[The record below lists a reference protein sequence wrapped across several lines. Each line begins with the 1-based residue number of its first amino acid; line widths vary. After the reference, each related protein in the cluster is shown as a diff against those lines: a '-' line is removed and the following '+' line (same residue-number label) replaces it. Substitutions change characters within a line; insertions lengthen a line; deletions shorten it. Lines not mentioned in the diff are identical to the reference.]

1 MDHSTIIAKEFVKY
15 AKSSWWNRLP
25 SHRRMKYLTH
35 HPNSMYVHTYKL
47 KDRIIFSDKDGHH
60 LWGTIDDIKR
70 DDDDNVKVTVIDDKT
85 SKPVEVPEE
94 AIVA

>member
-25 SHRRMKYLTH
+25 SHRRMKYLTR
-35 HPNSMYVHTYKL
+35 HPNSMYAHTFRL
-47 KDRIIFSDKDGHH
+47 NDRIIFSDKDGHR
-60 LWGTIDDIKR
+60 LWGTINDIER
-70 DDDDNVKVTVIDDKT
+70 DDQDRIKVIVIENT
-85 SKPVEVPEE
+85 TNKPVEIPEE